1 MLRFLFFSV
10 MKSSTFFFSV
20 IQKCL
25 FVGFLSLFLFLP
37 KQALTQ
43 LNVDSLSHINYQQL
57 HDANLND
64 VWGYVD
70 EMGNEYALVGTSKGT
85 SIVNVTDPTNPVE
98 VFWLPGSTSIWRDP
112 SSHGDYAYVTTEAED
127 GLLIIDL
134 SPLPQAT
141 NLTTTLYSGPANN
154 PWQSAH
160 TCFVDENGYAYVFG
174 ANRGNGG
181 VIILDVFTNPMAP
194 IEVGVFDNWYCHDG
208 FVRNDTMYLSNIYD
222 GFFSLVDVSDK
233 ANPVLLG
240 TKTTPSSFTHNSW
253 PSDNGQYV
261 FTTDEIS
268 GAYIAAYDISDPT
281 NILEVD
287 RIQNSPGSG
296 IIPHNTHVMGDYL
309 ITSYYSDGVVIH
321 DITYPYNIIKVAEYD
336 TYEGQTISYDG
347 CWGVYPFL
355 PSGTILAADITNGL
369 FVLGP
374 TYQQAAYLE
383 GIVRDQQSNLP
394 LNDVFVKIV
403 GDDQSDLTNSS
414 GFYATGIFSPGI
426 YNVTYE
432 KVGYFPKTESVT
444 LIQGQIVIQNTE
456 LIPIPPYNLD
466 IKVYELGTTIPIS
479 GAQIKL
485 IHPLLV
491 HEGITNGIGEESLT
505 LYYQDGAFY
514 NIQVGKWGF
523 VTSCFDMQLDSST
536 GSIIVYLEKGYYDD
550 FEFDFSWTI
559 IGNATTGLWE
569 RGIPNPTN
577 NTMIG
582 TDAPYDCGS
591 IGFVTGNA
599 ANLNTDFDDV
609 DEGYTT
615 LISPQMDLTSLS
627 NPHINFAR
635 SFFCFHG
642 PGQFDDTLKVF
653 ISNGSTSVLLDQ
665 IGGPQ
670 GNEMSYAFQSIPIN
684 GLLTINNTMQISV
697 TISDENPN
705 INITEAAFDHFWVSN
720 YITTD
725 ISENT
730 KEKFS
735 LYPNPSNEKITI
747 ENAEIDS
754 YVHIRDLNGKVQ
766 KTIQVSANKMEIDL
780 QSLSAGIYII
790 QNLGQ
795 SIRFIKL

>member
-1 MLRFLFFSV
+1 
-10 MKSSTFFFSV
+10 MKSSNFFFSV
-20 IQKCL
+20 IQKFL
-25 FVGFLSLFLFLP
+25 FVVFLSLFLFLP

-43 LNVDSLSHINYQQL
+43 LNVDSLSHVNYQQL

-134 SPLPQAT
+134 SLLPQAT
-141 NLTTTLYSGPANN
+141 NLTTTLYTGPANN

-208 FVRNDTMYLSNIYD
+208 YVRNDTMYLANIYD

-233 ANPVLLG
+233 ANPILLG

-383 GIVRDQQSNLP
+383 GIVRDQQTNQP
-394 LNDVFVKIV
+394 LDNVTVKIFQN
-403 GDDQSDLTNSS
+403 DQTDYTNSI

-599 ANLNTDFDDV
+599 ANLNSDFDDV

-635 SFFCFHG
+635 SFFCYHG

-747 ENAEIDS
+747 KNAEIDS
-754 YVHIRDLNGKVQ
+754 YVHIRDLNGKIQ
-766 KTIQVSANKMEIDL
+766 KTIQVSTSKMEIDL
-780 QSLSAGIYII
+780 QCLTAGIYII

>member
-1 MLRFLFFSV
+1 

-37 KQALTQ
+37 NQALTQ

-70 EMGNEYALVGTSKGT
+70 ELGNEYALVGTSKGT

-112 SSHGDYAYVTTEAED
+112 SSHGDFAYVTTEAED

-141 NLTTTLYSGPANN
+141 NLTTTLYTGPANN

-194 IEVGVFDNWYCHDG
+194 VEVGVFDNWYCHDG
-208 FVRNDTMYLSNIYD
+208 FVRNDTMYLANIYA
-222 GFFSLVDVSDK
+222 GFLSLVDVSDK

-268 GAYIAAYDISDPT
+268 GAFIAAYDISDPT
-281 NILEVD
+281 NIVEVD

-321 DITYPYNIIKVAEYD
+321 DITYPYNMIKVAEYD

-369 FVLGP
+369 FILGP
-374 TYQQAAYLE
+374 TYQKAAYLE
-383 GIVRDQQSNLP
+383 GIVRDQQTNQP
-394 LNDVFVKIV
+394 LDNVNVKIFQN
-403 GDDQSDLTNSS
+403 DQTDYTNSI

-456 LIPIPPYNLD
+456 LIPIPSYNLD

-505 LYYQDGAFY
+505 LYYQDGTFY

-523 VTSCFDMQLDSST
+523 VTSCFDMQLASST

-550 FEFDFSWTI
+550 FEFDFSWAI
-559 IGNATTGLWE
+559 IGNATTGIWE

-599 ANLNTDFDDV
+599 ANLNSDFDDV

-635 SFFCFHG
+635 SFFCYHG
-642 PGQFDDTLKVF
+642 PGQVDDTLKVF

-665 IGGPQ
+665 IGAPQ
-670 GNEMSYAFQSIPIN
+670 ENEMSYAFQSIPIN

-754 YVHIRDLNGKVQ
+754 YVHIRDLNGKIQ

>member
-1 MLRFLFFSV
+1 

-70 EMGNEYALVGTSKGT
+70 EIGNEYALVGTSKGT

-141 NLTTTLYSGPANN
+141 NLTTTLYTGPANN

-181 VIILDVFTNPMAP
+181 VIILDVFSNPMAP

-208 FVRNDTMYLSNIYD
+208 YVRNDTMYLANIYA
-222 GFFSLVDVSDK
+222 GFLSLVDVSDK

-268 GAYIAAYDISDPT
+268 GAFIAAYDISDPT

-369 FVLGP
+369 FILGP
-374 TYQQAAYLE
+374 TYQKAAYLE

-599 ANLNTDFDDV
+599 ANLNSDFDDV

-635 SFFCFHG
+635 SFFCYHG

-754 YVHIRDLNGKVQ
+754 YVHIRDLNGKIQ

>member
-1 MLRFLFFSV
+1 

-43 LNVDSLSHINYQQL
+43 LNVDSLSHVNYQQL

-134 SPLPQAT
+134 SPLPQDT
-141 NLTTTLYSGPANN
+141 NLTTTLYTGPANN

-208 FVRNDTMYLSNIYD
+208 YVRNDTMYLANIYA

-240 TKTTPSSFTHNSW
+240 TKTTPSSFTHNIW
-253 PSDNGQYV
+253 PSENGQYV

-268 GAYIAAYDISDPT
+268 GAFLAAYDISDPT
-281 NILEVD
+281 NIVEVD

-309 ITSYYSDGVVIH
+309 ITSYYSDGIVIH
-321 DITYPYNIIKVAEYD
+321 DITYPYNMIKVAEYD

-355 PSGTILAADITNGL
+355 PSGTTLAADITNGL
-369 FVLGP
+369 FILGP
-374 TYQQAAYLE
+374 TYQKAAYLE
-383 GIVRDQQSNLP
+383 GIVRDQQTNQP
-394 LNDVFVKIV
+394 LDNVTVKIFQN
-403 GDDQSDLTNSS
+403 DQTDYTNSI

-456 LIPIPPYNLD
+456 LISIPPYNLD

-582 TDAPYDCGS
+582 IDAPYDCGS

-599 ANLNTDFDDV
+599 ANLNSDFDDV

-635 SFFCFHG
+635 SFFCYHG

-747 ENAEIDS
+747 KNAEIDS
-754 YVHIRDLNGKVQ
+754 YVHIRDLNGKIQ
-766 KTIQVSANKMEIDL
+766 KTIQVSTSKMEIDL
-780 QSLSAGIYII
+780 QCLTAGIYII

>member
-1 MLRFLFFSV
+1 
-10 MKSSTFFFSV
+10 MKSSNFFFSLM
-20 IQKCL
+20 QKFL
-25 FVGFLSLFLFLP
+25 FVGFLSLFLCLP
-37 KQALTQ
+37 NQALAQ

-57 HDANLND
+57 HAANLND

-70 EMGNEYALVGTSKGT
+70 ELGNEYALVGTSKGT
-85 SIVNVTDPTNPVE
+85 SIINVTVPTNPFE

-112 SSHGDYAYVTTEAED
+112 SSHGDYAYVTTEAND

-141 NLTTTLYSGPANN
+141 NLTTTLYTGPANN

-194 IEVGVFDNWYCHDG
+194 IEVGIFDNWYCHDG
-208 FVRNDTMYLSNIYD
+208 YVRNDTMYLANIYA

-240 TKTTPSSFTHNSW
+240 TKTTPNSFTHNSW

-268 GAYIAAYDISDPT
+268 GAFLAAYDISDPT
-281 NILEVD
+281 NIVEVD

-296 IIPHNTHVMGDYL
+296 IIPHNTHVKGDYL
-309 ITSYYSDGVVIH
+309 ITSYYSDGIVIH
-321 DITYPYNIIKVAEYD
+321 DITYPYNMIKVAEYD

-355 PSGTILAADITNGL
+355 PSGTALAADITNGL
-369 FVLGP
+369 FIVGP
-374 TYQQAAYLE
+374 TYQKAAYLE
-383 GIVRDQQSNLP
+383 GIVTDQQSNLP
-394 LNDVFVKIV
+394 LNDVLVKIV
-403 GDDQSDLTNSS
+403 GDDQSDLTNSA

-456 LIPIPPYNLD
+456 LTPINPYNLD

-505 LYYQDGAFY
+505 LYYQDGTFY

-523 VTSCFDMQLDSST
+523 ITSCFDMQLDSST

-550 FEFDFSWTI
+550 FEFDFSWAI

-599 ANLNTDFDDV
+599 ANLNPDFDDV

-635 SFFCFHG
+635 SFFCYHG

-665 IGGPQ
+665 IGAPQ

-735 LYPNPSNEKITI
+735 LYPNPSNDKITI

-766 KTIQVSANKMEIDL
+766 KTIQVSTSKMEIDL
-780 QSLSAGIYII
+780 QSLSSGIYII

>member
-1 MLRFLFFSV
+1 
-10 MKSSTFFFSV
+10 MKSSNFFFSV
-20 IQKCL
+20 IQKFL
-25 FVGFLSLFLFLP
+25 FVGFLSFLFFLP
-37 KQALTQ
+37 NQALAQ
-43 LNVDSLSHINYQQL
+43 LNVDSISHINYQQL
-57 HDANLND
+57 HAANLND

-70 EMGNEYALVGTSKGT
+70 ELGNEYALVGTSKGT

-112 SSHGDYAYVTTEAED
+112 SSHGDYAYVTTEAND

-141 NLTTTLYSGPANN
+141 NLTTTLYTGPANN

-208 FVRNDTMYLSNIYD
+208 YVRNDTMYLANIYA

-268 GAYIAAYDISDPT
+268 GAFIAAYDISDPT

-309 ITSYYSDGVVIH
+309 ITSYYSDGIVIH
-321 DITYPYNIIKVAEYD
+321 DITYPYNMIKVAEYD

-369 FVLGP
+369 FILGP

-383 GIVRDQQSNLP
+383 GIVTDEQSNLP
-394 LNDVFVKIV
+394 LNDVLVKIV

-456 LIPIPPYNLD
+456 LTPINPYNLD

-505 LYYQDGAFY
+505 LYYQDGTFY

-550 FEFDFSWTI
+550 FEFDFSWAI

-599 ANLNTDFDDV
+599 ANLNSDFDDV

-615 LISPQMDLTSLS
+615 LISPQMDLTSLT

-635 SFFCFHG
+635 SFFCYHG

-670 GNEMSYAFQSIPIN
+670 GNEMSYAYQSIPIN

-730 KEKFS
+730 KEEFS

-754 YVHIRDLNGKVQ
+754 YVHIRDLNGKIQ
-766 KTIQVSANKMEIDL
+766 KTIQVSTSKMEIDL

>member
-1 MLRFLFFSV
+1 
-10 MKSSTFFFSV
+10 
-20 IQKCL
+20 
-25 FVGFLSLFLFLP
+25 
-37 KQALTQ
+37 
-43 LNVDSLSHINYQQL
+43 
-57 HDANLND
+57 
-64 VWGYVD
+64 
-70 EMGNEYALVGTSKGT
+70 
-85 SIVNVTDPTNPVE
+85 
-98 VFWLPGSTSIWRDP
+98 
-112 SSHGDYAYVTTEAED
+112 
-127 GLLIIDL
+127 
-134 SPLPQAT
+134 
-141 NLTTTLYSGPANN
+141 
-154 PWQSAH
+154 
-160 TCFVDENGYAYVFG
+160 
-174 ANRGNGG
+174 
-181 VIILDVFTNPMAP
+181 
-194 IEVGVFDNWYCHDG
+194 
-208 FVRNDTMYLSNIYD
+208 
-222 GFFSLVDVSDK
+222 
-233 ANPVLLG
+233 
-240 TKTTPSSFTHNSW
+240 
-253 PSDNGQYV
+253 
-261 FTTDEIS
+261 
-268 GAYIAAYDISDPT
+268 
-281 NILEVD
+281 
-287 RIQNSPGSG
+287 
-296 IIPHNTHVMGDYL
+296 
-309 ITSYYSDGVVIH
+309 TSYYSDGIVIH
-321 DITYPYNIIKVAEYD
+321 DITYPFNMIKVAEYD

-355 PSGTILAADITNGL
+355 PSGTTLAADITNGL
-369 FVLGP
+369 FILGP
-374 TYQQAAYLE
+374 TYQKAAYLE
-383 GIVRDQQSNLP
+383 GIVTDQQSNLP
-394 LNDVFVKIV
+394 LNDVLVKIV
-403 GDDQSDLTNSS
+403 GDDQTDYTNSI

-599 ANLNTDFDDV
+599 ANLNSDFDDV

-635 SFFCFHG
+635 AFYCYYG
-642 PGQFDDTLKVF
+642 PGQVDDTLKVF

-665 IGGPQ
+665 IGAPQ
-670 GNEMSYAFQSIPIN
+670 ENEMSYAFQSIPIN

-720 YITTD
+720 YNTTD
-725 ISENT
+725 ISET
-730 KEKFS
+730 IKEEFS

-754 YVHIRDLNGKVQ
+754 YVHIRDLNGKIQ
-766 KTIQVSANKMEIDL
+766 KTIQVSLNKMEIDL

-795 SIRFIKL
+795 S

>member
-1 MLRFLFFSV
+1 

-43 LNVDSLSHINYQQL
+43 LNVDSLSHVNYQQL

-208 FVRNDTMYLSNIYD
+208 YVRNDTMYLANIYD

-268 GAYIAAYDISDPT
+268 GAFIAAYDISDPT

-336 TYEGQTISYDG
+336 TFEGQTISYDG

-403 GDDQSDLTNSS
+403 GDDQSDLTNST

-559 IGNATTGLWE
+559 IGNATTGIWE

-599 ANLNTDFDDV
+599 ANLNSDFDDV

-635 SFFCFHG
+635 SFFCYHG

-665 IGGPQ
+665 IVGPQ

-754 YVHIRDLNGKVQ
+754 YVHIRDLNGKIQ
-766 KTIQVSANKMEIDL
+766 KTIQVSTSKMEIDL
-780 QSLSAGIYII
+780 QCLTAGIYIF

>member
-1 MLRFLFFSV
+1 

-43 LNVDSLSHINYQQL
+43 LNVDSLSHVNYQQL

-134 SPLPQAT
+134 SPLPQDT
-141 NLTTTLYSGPANN
+141 NLTTTLYTGPANN

-208 FVRNDTMYLSNIYD
+208 YVRNDTMYLANIYA

-240 TKTTPSSFTHNSW
+240 TKTTPSSFTHNIW
-253 PSDNGQYV
+253 PSENGQYV

-268 GAYIAAYDISDPT
+268 GAFLAAYDISDPT
-281 NILEVD
+281 NIVEVD

-309 ITSYYSDGVVIH
+309 ITSYYSDGIVIH
-321 DITYPYNIIKVAEYD
+321 DITYPYNMIKVAEYD

-355 PSGTILAADITNGL
+355 PSGTTLAADITNGL
-369 FVLGP
+369 FILGP
-374 TYQQAAYLE
+374 TYQKAAYLE

-479 GAQIKL
+479 GAQIKF

-599 ANLNTDFDDV
+599 ANFNPDFDDV

-635 SFFCFHG
+635 SFFCYHG

-747 ENAEIDS
+747 KNAEIDS
-754 YVHIRDLNGKVQ
+754 YVHIRDLNGKIQ
-766 KTIQVSANKMEIDL
+766 KTIQVSTSKMEIDL
-780 QSLSAGIYII
+780 QCLTAGIYII

>member
-1 MLRFLFFSV
+1 
-10 MKSSTFFFSV
+10 MKTSNFFFSI
-20 IQKCL
+20 IQKSL
-25 FVGFLSLFLFLP
+25 FIGFLSVFLCLP
-37 KQALTQ
+37 NQALTQ

-70 EMGNEYALVGTSKGT
+70 EFGNEYALVGTSKGT
-85 SIVNVTDPTNPVE
+85 SIVDVTVPANPVE

-141 NLTTTLYSGPANN
+141 NLTTTLYTGPANN

-208 FVRNDTMYLSNIYD
+208 YVRNDTMYLANIYA

-253 PSDNGQYV
+253 PSDNGQFV

-268 GAYIAAYDISDPT
+268 GAFIAAYDISDPT
-281 NILEVD
+281 NIVEVD

-321 DITYPYNIIKVAEYD
+321 DITYPYNMIKVAEYD

-355 PSGTILAADITNGL
+355 PSGITLAADITNGL
-369 FVLGP
+369 FIVGP
-374 TYQQAAYLE
+374 TYQKAAYLE
-383 GIVRDQQSNLP
+383 GIVRDQQTNQP
-394 LNDVFVKIV
+394 LDNVTVKIFQN
-403 GDDQSDLTNSS
+403 DQTDYTNSI

-444 LIQGQIVIQNTE
+444 LIQGQIAIQNTE

-491 HEGITNGIGEESLT
+491 HEGITNGIGDESLT
-505 LYYQDGAFY
+505 LYYQDGTFY

-523 VTSCFDMQLDSST
+523 ATSCFDMQLDSST

-559 IGNATTGLWE
+559 IGNASTGLWE

-591 IGFVTGNA
+591 IGFVTGNDP
-599 ANLNTDFDDV
+599 NFNPDFDDV

-635 SFFCFHG
+635 AFYCYYG
-642 PGQFDDTLKVF
+642 PGQVDDTLKVF
-653 ISNGSTSVLLDQ
+653 ISNGSTSILLDQ
-665 IGGPQ
+665 IGAPQ
-670 GNEMSYAFQSIPIN
+670 ENEMSYAFQSIPIS
-684 GLLTINNTMQISV
+684 GLLTINNTMQISI

-705 INITEAAFDHFWVSN
+705 INVTEAAFDHFWVSN
-720 YITTD
+720 YNTTD

-730 KEKFS
+730 KEEFS
-735 LYPNPSNEKITI
+735 LHPNPSNDKIII

-754 YVHIRDLNGKVQ
+754 YVDIRDLNRKVQ

>member
-1 MLRFLFFSV
+1 

-141 NLTTTLYSGPANN
+141 NLTTTLYTGPANN

-268 GAYIAAYDISDPT
+268 GAFIAAYDISDPT
-281 NILEVD
+281 NIVEVD

-383 GIVRDQQSNLP
+383 GIVTDQQSNLP

-550 FEFDFSWTI
+550 FEFDFSWAI
-559 IGNATTGLWE
+559 IGNATTGIWE

-599 ANLNTDFDDV
+599 ANLNSDFDDV

-635 SFFCFHG
+635 SFFCYHG

-754 YVHIRDLNGKVQ
+754 YVHIRDLNGKIQ
-766 KTIQVSANKMEIDL
+766 KTIQVSTSKMEIDL

>member
-141 NLTTTLYSGPANN
+141 NLTTTLYTGPANN

-268 GAYIAAYDISDPT
+268 GAFIAAYDISDPT

-383 GIVRDQQSNLP
+383 GIVTDQQSNLP
-394 LNDVFVKIV
+394 LNDVFVKFV

-550 FEFDFSWTI
+550 FEFDFSWAI
-559 IGNATTGLWE
+559 IGNATTGIWE

-599 ANLNTDFDDV
+599 ANLNSDFDDV

-635 SFFCFHG
+635 SFFCYHG

-754 YVHIRDLNGKVQ
+754 YVQIRDLNGKIQ
-766 KTIQVSANKMEIDL
+766 KTIQVSTSKMEIDL

>member
-141 NLTTTLYSGPANN
+141 NLTTTLYTGPANN

-268 GAYIAAYDISDPT
+268 GAFIAAYDISDPT

-336 TYEGQTISYDG
+336 TFEGQTISYDG

-599 ANLNTDFDDV
+599 ANLNSDFDDV

-635 SFFCFHG
+635 SFFCYHG

-705 INITEAAFDHFWVSN
+705 INITEAAFDHFWLSN

-754 YVHIRDLNGKVQ
+754 YVHIRDLNGKIQ
-766 KTIQVSANKMEIDL
+766 KTIQVSTSKMEIDL
-780 QSLSAGIYII
+780 QCLSAGIYII

>member
-141 NLTTTLYSGPANN
+141 NLTTTLYTGPANN

-268 GAYIAAYDISDPT
+268 GAFIAAYDISDPT

-336 TYEGQTISYDG
+336 TFEGQTISYDG

-505 LYYQDGAFY
+505 LYYQDGDFY

-635 SFFCFHG
+635 SFFCYHG

-754 YVHIRDLNGKVQ
+754 YVHIRDLNGKIQ
-766 KTIQVSANKMEIDL
+766 KTIQVSTSKMEIDL

>member
-43 LNVDSLSHINYQQL
+43 LNVDSLSHVNYQQL

-208 FVRNDTMYLSNIYD
+208 YVRNDTMYLANIYD

-268 GAYIAAYDISDPT
+268 GAFIAAYDISDPT

-336 TYEGQTISYDG
+336 TFEGQTISYDG

-403 GDDQSDLTNSS
+403 GDDQSDLTNST

-559 IGNATTGLWE
+559 IGNATTGIWE

-599 ANLNTDFDDV
+599 ANLNSDFDDV

-635 SFFCFHG
+635 SFFCYHG

-665 IGGPQ
+665 IVGPQ

-754 YVHIRDLNGKVQ
+754 YVHIRDLNGKIQ
-766 KTIQVSANKMEIDL
+766 KTIQVSTSKMEIDL
-780 QSLSAGIYII
+780 QCLTAGIYIF

>member
-1 MLRFLFFSV
+1 

-43 LNVDSLSHINYQQL
+43 LNVDSISHINYQQL

-208 FVRNDTMYLSNIYD
+208 YVRNDTMYLANIYD

-268 GAYIAAYDISDPT
+268 GAFIAAYDISDPT

-599 ANLNTDFDDV
+599 ANLNSDFDDV

-635 SFFCFHG
+635 SFFCYHG

-754 YVHIRDLNGKVQ
+754 YVNIRDLNGKIQ

-780 QSLSAGIYII
+780 QSLSTGIYII

>member
-1 MLRFLFFSV
+1 
-10 MKSSTFFFSV
+10 MKSSNFFFSLM
-20 IQKCL
+20 QKFL
-25 FVGFLSLFLFLP
+25 FVGFLSLFLCLP
-37 KQALTQ
+37 NQALAQ

-57 HDANLND
+57 HAANLND

-70 EMGNEYALVGTSKGT
+70 ELGNEYALVGTSKGT
-85 SIVNVTDPTNPVE
+85 SIINVTVPTNPFE

-112 SSHGDYAYVTTEAED
+112 SSHGDYAYVTTEAND

-141 NLTTTLYSGPANN
+141 NLTTTLYTGPANN

-208 FVRNDTMYLSNIYD
+208 YVRNDTMYLANIYA

-233 ANPVLLG
+233 SNPVLLG
-240 TKTTPSSFTHNSW
+240 TKTTPNSFTHNSW

-268 GAYIAAYDISDPT
+268 GAFLAAYDISDPT
-281 NILEVD
+281 NIVEVD

-296 IIPHNTHVMGDYL
+296 IIPHNTHVKGDYL
-309 ITSYYSDGVVIH
+309 ITSYYSDGIVIH
-321 DITYPYNIIKVAEYD
+321 DITYPYNMIKVAEYD

-355 PSGTILAADITNGL
+355 PSGTALAADITNGL
-369 FVLGP
+369 FIVGP
-374 TYQQAAYLE
+374 TYQKAAYLE
-383 GIVRDQQSNLP
+383 GIVTDQQSNLP
-394 LNDVFVKIV
+394 LNDVLVKIV
-403 GDDQSDLTNSS
+403 GDDQSDLTNSA

-456 LIPIPPYNLD
+456 LTPINPYNLD
-466 IKVYELGTTIPIS
+466 IKVYEFGTTIPIS

-505 LYYQDGAFY
+505 LYYQDGTFY

-523 VTSCFDMQLDSST
+523 ITSCFDMQLDSST

-550 FEFDFSWTI
+550 FEFDFSWAI

-599 ANLNTDFDDV
+599 ANLNPDFDDV

-635 SFFCFHG
+635 SFFCYHG

-665 IGGPQ
+665 IGAPQ

-735 LYPNPSNEKITI
+735 LYPNPSNDKITI

-766 KTIQVSANKMEIDL
+766 KTIQVSTSKMEIDL
-780 QSLSAGIYII
+780 QSLSSGIYII

>member
-1 MLRFLFFSV
+1 

-141 NLTTTLYSGPANN
+141 NLTTTLYTGPANN

-268 GAYIAAYDISDPT
+268 GAFIAAYDISDPT

-336 TYEGQTISYDG
+336 TFEGQTISYDG

-383 GIVRDQQSNLP
+383 GIVTDQQSNLP

-536 GSIIVYLEKGYYDD
+536 GSIIIYLEKGYYDD

-635 SFFCFHG
+635 SFFCYHG

-754 YVHIRDLNGKVQ
+754 YVHIRDLNGKIQ
-766 KTIQVSANKMEIDL
+766 KTIQVSTSKMEIDL

>member
-1 MLRFLFFSV
+1 
-10 MKSSTFFFSV
+10 MKSSNFFFSLM
-20 IQKCL
+20 QKFL
-25 FVGFLSLFLFLP
+25 FVGFLSLFLCLP
-37 KQALTQ
+37 NQALAQ

-57 HDANLND
+57 HAANLND

-70 EMGNEYALVGTSKGT
+70 ELGNEYALVGTSKGT
-85 SIVNVTDPTNPVE
+85 SIINVTVPTNPFE

-112 SSHGDYAYVTTEAED
+112 SSHGDYAYVTTEAND

-141 NLTTTLYSGPANN
+141 NLTTTLYTGPANN

-208 FVRNDTMYLSNIYD
+208 YVRNDTMYLANIYA

-240 TKTTPSSFTHNSW
+240 TKTTPNSFTHNSW

-268 GAYIAAYDISDPT
+268 GAFLAAYDISDPT
-281 NILEVD
+281 NIVEVD

-296 IIPHNTHVMGDYL
+296 IIPHNTHVKGDYL
-309 ITSYYSDGVVIH
+309 ITSYYSDGIVIH
-321 DITYPYNIIKVAEYD
+321 DITYPYNMIKVAEYD

-355 PSGTILAADITNGL
+355 PSGTALAADITNGL
-369 FVLGP
+369 FIVGP
-374 TYQQAAYLE
+374 TYQKAAYLE
-383 GIVRDQQSNLP
+383 GIVTDQQSNLP
-394 LNDVFVKIV
+394 LNDVLVKIV
-403 GDDQSDLTNSS
+403 GDDQSDLTNSA

-456 LIPIPPYNLD
+456 LTPINPYNLD
-466 IKVYELGTTIPIS
+466 IKVYEFGTTIPIS

-505 LYYQDGAFY
+505 LYYQDGTFY

-523 VTSCFDMQLDSST
+523 ITSCFDMQLDSST

-550 FEFDFSWTI
+550 FEFDFSWAI

-599 ANLNTDFDDV
+599 ANLNPDFDDV

-635 SFFCFHG
+635 SFFCYHG

-665 IGGPQ
+665 IGAPQ

-735 LYPNPSNEKITI
+735 LYPNPSNDKITI

-766 KTIQVSANKMEIDL
+766 KTIQVSTSKMEIDL
-780 QSLSAGIYII
+780 QSLSSGIYII

>member
-1 MLRFLFFSV
+1 

-20 IQKCL
+20 IQKSL

-43 LNVDSLSHINYQQL
+43 LNVDSLSHVNYQQL

-134 SPLPQAT
+134 SLLPQAT
-141 NLTTTLYSGPANN
+141 NLTTTLYTGPANN

-208 FVRNDTMYLSNIYD
+208 YVRNDTMYLANIYD

-233 ANPVLLG
+233 ANPILLG

-355 PSGTILAADITNGL
+355 PSGTTLAADITNGL
-369 FVLGP
+369 FILGP
-374 TYQQAAYLE
+374 TYQKAAYLE
-383 GIVRDQQSNLP
+383 GIVRDQQTNQP
-394 LNDVFVKIV
+394 LDNVTVKIFQN
-403 GDDQSDLTNSS
+403 DQTDYTNSI

-591 IGFVTGNA
+591 ICFVTGNA
-599 ANLNTDFDDV
+599 ANLNSDFDDV

-635 SFFCFHG
+635 SFFCYHG

-747 ENAEIDS
+747 KNAEIDS
-754 YVHIRDLNGKVQ
+754 YVHIRDLNGKIQ
-766 KTIQVSANKMEIDL
+766 KTIQVSTSKMEIDL
-780 QSLSAGIYII
+780 QCLTAGIYII

>member
-1 MLRFLFFSV
+1 

-25 FVGFLSLFLFLP
+25 FVGFLSLLFFLP
-37 KQALTQ
+37 NQALAQ
-43 LNVDSLSHINYQQL
+43 LNVDSISHINYQQL

-141 NLTTTLYSGPANN
+141 NLTTTLYTGPANN

-208 FVRNDTMYLSNIYD
+208 YVRNDTMYLANIYD

-268 GAYIAAYDISDPT
+268 GAFIAAYDISDPT
-281 NILEVD
+281 NIIEVD

-296 IIPHNTHVMGDYL
+296 IIPHNTHVKGDYL
-309 ITSYYSDGVVIH
+309 ITSYYSDGIVIH
-321 DITYPYNIIKVAEYD
+321 DITYPYNMIKVAEYD

-369 FVLGP
+369 FILGP

-383 GIVRDQQSNLP
+383 GIVTDEQSNLP
-394 LNDVFVKIV
+394 LNDVLVKIV

-456 LIPIPPYNLD
+456 LTPINPYNLD

-485 IHPLLV
+485 IHPMLV

-523 VTSCFDMQLDSST
+523 VTSCFDMQLDSLT

-550 FEFDFSWTI
+550 FEFDFSWAI

-599 ANLNTDFDDV
+599 ANLNSDFDDV

-635 SFFCFHG
+635 SFFCYHG

-754 YVHIRDLNGKVQ
+754 YVHIRDLNGKIQ
-766 KTIQVSANKMEIDL
+766 KTIQVSTSKMEIDL

>member
-1 MLRFLFFSV
+1 MLPFLFFSV

-37 KQALTQ
+37 NQALTQ

-208 FVRNDTMYLSNIYD
+208 YVRNDTMYLSNIYD

-309 ITSYYSDGVVIH
+309 ITSYYSDGIVIH

-355 PSGTILAADITNGL
+355 PSGIALAADITNGL
-369 FVLGP
+369 FILGP

-383 GIVRDQQSNLP
+383 GIVRDQQTNQP
-394 LNDVFVKIV
+394 LDNVTVKIFQN
-403 GDDQSDLTNSS
+403 DQTDYTNSA

-456 LIPIPPYNLD
+456 LTPINPYNLD

-550 FEFDFSWTI
+550 FEFDFSWSI

-599 ANLNTDFDDV
+599 ANLNSDFDDV

-635 SFFCFHG
+635 SFFCYHG
-642 PGQFDDTLKVF
+642 PGEFDDTLKVF

-665 IGGPQ
+665 IVGPQ

-684 GLLTINNTMQISV
+684 GLLMINNTMQISV

-754 YVHIRDLNGKVQ
+754 YVHIRDLNGKIQ
-766 KTIQVSANKMEIDL
+766 MTIQVSANKMEIDL

>member
-1 MLRFLFFSV
+1 
-10 MKSSTFFFSV
+10 MKTSNFFFSI
-20 IQKCL
+20 IQKFL
-25 FVGFLSLFLFLP
+25 FVAFLFLFLCLP
-37 KQALTQ
+37 NQALTQ

-70 EMGNEYALVGTSKGT
+70 EFGNEYALVGTSKGT
-85 SIVNVTDPTNPVE
+85 SIVDVTVPANPVE

-141 NLTTTLYSGPANN
+141 NLTTTLYTGPANN

-208 FVRNDTMYLSNIYD
+208 YVRNDTMYLANIYA

-253 PSDNGQYV
+253 PSDNGQFV

-268 GAYIAAYDISDPT
+268 GAFIAAYDISDPT
-281 NILEVD
+281 NIVEVD

-321 DITYPYNIIKVAEYD
+321 DITYPYNMIKVAEYD

-355 PSGTILAADITNGL
+355 PSGITLAADITNGL
-369 FVLGP
+369 FIVGP
-374 TYQQAAYLE
+374 TYQKAAYLE
-383 GIVRDQQSNLP
+383 GIVRDQQTNQP
-394 LNDVFVKIV
+394 LDNVTVKIFQN
-403 GDDQSDLTNSS
+403 DQTDYTNSI

-444 LIQGQIVIQNTE
+444 LIQGQIAIQNTE

-491 HEGITNGIGEESLT
+491 HEGITNGIGDESLT
-505 LYYQDGAFY
+505 LYYQDGTFY
-514 NIQVGKWGF
+514 TIQVGKWGF
-523 VTSCFDMQLDSST
+523 VTSCFDIQLDSST

-559 IGNATTGLWE
+559 IGNASTGLWE

-591 IGFVTGNA
+591 IGFVTGNDP
-599 ANLNTDFDDV
+599 NFNPDFDDV

-635 SFFCFHG
+635 AFYCYYG
-642 PGQFDDTLKVF
+642 PGQVDDTLKVF
-653 ISNGSTSVLLDQ
+653 ISNGSTSILLDQ
-665 IGGPQ
+665 IGAPQ
-670 GNEMSYAFQSIPIN
+670 ENEMSYAFQSIPIS
-684 GLLTINNTMQISV
+684 GLLTINNTMQISI

-705 INITEAAFDHFWVSN
+705 INVTEAAFDHFWVSN
-720 YITTD
+720 YNTTD

-730 KEKFS
+730 KEEFS
-735 LYPNPSNEKITI
+735 LYPNPSNDKIII

-754 YVHIRDLNGKVQ
+754 YVDIRDLNGKVQ

>member
-1 MLRFLFFSV
+1 

-141 NLTTTLYSGPANN
+141 NLTTTLYTGPANN

-268 GAYIAAYDISDPT
+268 GAFIAAYDISDPT

-336 TYEGQTISYDG
+336 TFEGQTISYDG

-582 TDAPYDCGS
+582 MDAPYDCGS

-599 ANLNTDFDDV
+599 ANLNPDFDDV

-615 LISPQMDLTSLS
+615 LISPQMDLTSLT

-635 SFFCFHG
+635 SFFCYHG
-642 PGQFDDTLKVF
+642 PGQIDDTLKVF

-670 GNEMSYAFQSIPIN
+670 GNEMSYAYQSIPIN

-730 KEKFS
+730 KEEFS

-754 YVHIRDLNGKVQ
+754 YVDIRDLNGKIQ
-766 KTIQVSANKMEIDL
+766 KTIQVSTSKMEIDL

>member
-141 NLTTTLYSGPANN
+141 NLTTTLYTGPANN

-268 GAYIAAYDISDPT
+268 GAFIAAYDISDPT

-296 IIPHNTHVMGDYL
+296 IIPHNTHVMGDFL

-336 TYEGQTISYDG
+336 TFEGQTISYDG

-536 GSIIVYLEKGYYDD
+536 GSIIIYLEKGYYDD

-599 ANLNTDFDDV
+599 ANLNSDFDDV

-635 SFFCFHG
+635 SFFCYHG

-670 GNEMSYAFQSIPIN
+670 GNEMSYAFHSIPIN

-754 YVHIRDLNGKVQ
+754 YVHIRDLNGKIQ
-766 KTIQVSANKMEIDL
+766 KTIQVSTSKMEIDL
-780 QSLSAGIYII
+780 QCLSAGIYII

>member
-1 MLRFLFFSV
+1 

-141 NLTTTLYSGPANN
+141 NLTTTLYTGPANN

-208 FVRNDTMYLSNIYD
+208 YVRNDTMYLANIYD

-268 GAYIAAYDISDPT
+268 GAFIAAYDISDPT
-281 NILEVD
+281 NIIEVD

-296 IIPHNTHVMGDYL
+296 IIPHNTHVKGDYL
-309 ITSYYSDGVVIH
+309 ITSYYSDGIVIH
-321 DITYPYNIIKVAEYD
+321 DITYPYNMIKVAEYD

-355 PSGTILAADITNGL
+355 PSGIALAADITNGL
-369 FVLGP
+369 FILGP

-383 GIVRDQQSNLP
+383 GIVRDQQTNQP
-394 LNDVFVKIV
+394 LDNVTVKIFQN
-403 GDDQSDLTNSS
+403 DQTDYTNSS

-523 VTSCFDMQLDSST
+523 VTSCFDMQLDSLT

-599 ANLNTDFDDV
+599 ANLNSDFDDV

-635 SFFCFHG
+635 SFFCYHG

-720 YITTD
+720 YNTTD

-730 KEKFS
+730 KEEFS

-754 YVHIRDLNGKVQ
+754 YIHIRDLNGKVQ
-766 KTIQVSANKMEIDL
+766 KTIQVSTSKMEIDL
-780 QSLSAGIYII
+780 QFLSAGIYII

>member
-1 MLRFLFFSV
+1 
-10 MKSSTFFFSV
+10 MKSSNFFFSLM
-20 IQKCL
+20 QKFL
-25 FVGFLSLFLFLP
+25 FVGFLSLFLCLP
-37 KQALTQ
+37 NQALAQ

-57 HDANLND
+57 HAANLND

-70 EMGNEYALVGTSKGT
+70 ELGNEYALVGTSKGT
-85 SIVNVTDPTNPVE
+85 SIINVTVPTNPFE

-112 SSHGDYAYVTTEAED
+112 SSHGDYAYVTTEAND

-141 NLTTTLYSGPANN
+141 NLTTTLYTGPANN

-208 FVRNDTMYLSNIYD
+208 YVRNDTMYLANIYA

-240 TKTTPSSFTHNSW
+240 TKTTPNSFTHNSW

-268 GAYIAAYDISDPT
+268 GAFLAAYDISDPT
-281 NILEVD
+281 NIVEVD

-296 IIPHNTHVMGDYL
+296 IIPHNTHVKGDYL
-309 ITSYYSDGVVIH
+309 ITSYYSDGIVIH
-321 DITYPYNIIKVAEYD
+321 DITYPYNMIKVAEYD

-355 PSGTILAADITNGL
+355 PSGTALAADITNGL
-369 FVLGP
+369 FIVGP
-374 TYQQAAYLE
+374 TYQKAAYLE
-383 GIVRDQQSNLP
+383 GIVTDQQSNLP
-394 LNDVFVKIV
+394 LNDVLVKIV
-403 GDDQSDLTNSS
+403 GDDQSDLTNSA

-456 LIPIPPYNLD
+456 LTPINPYNLD
-466 IKVYELGTTIPIS
+466 IKVYEFGTTIPIS

-523 VTSCFDMQLDSST
+523 ITSCFDMQLDSST

-550 FEFDFSWTI
+550 FEFDFSWAI

-599 ANLNTDFDDV
+599 ANLNPDFDDV

-635 SFFCFHG
+635 SFFCYHG

-665 IGGPQ
+665 IGAPQ

-735 LYPNPSNEKITI
+735 LYPNPSNDKITI

-766 KTIQVSANKMEIDL
+766 KTIQVSTSKMEIDL
-780 QSLSAGIYII
+780 QSLSSGIYII

>member
-1 MLRFLFFSV
+1 MKSFNFFFSV
-10 MKSSTFFFSV
+10 M
-20 IQKCL
+20 QKFL
-25 FVGFLSLFLFLP
+25 FVGFLSFFLCLP
-37 KQALTQ
+37 NQALTQ

-141 NLTTTLYSGPANN
+141 NLTTTLYTGPANN

-208 FVRNDTMYLSNIYD
+208 YVRNDTMYLANIYA

-240 TKTTPSSFTHNSW
+240 TKTTPSSFTHNIW
-253 PSDNGQYV
+253 PSENGQYV

-268 GAYIAAYDISDPT
+268 GAFIAAYDISDPT
-281 NILEVD
+281 NIVEVD
-287 RIQNSPGSG
+287 RIQNSPSSG

-321 DITYPYNIIKVAEYD
+321 DITYPYNMIKVAEYD

-355 PSGTILAADITNGL
+355 PSGNTLAADITNGL
-369 FVLGP
+369 FIVGP

-383 GIVRDQQSNLP
+383 GIVTDQQSNLP
-394 LNDVFVKIV
+394 LNDVLVKIV
-403 GDDQSDLTNSS
+403 GDDQSDLTNST

-456 LIPIPPYNLD
+456 LTPINPFNLD

-505 LYYQDGAFY
+505 LYYQDGTFY
-514 NIQVGKWGF
+514 TIQVGKWGF
-523 VTSCFDMQLDSST
+523 VTSCFDMQLDSLT

-599 ANLNTDFDDV
+599 TNLNPDFDDV

-635 SFFCFHG
+635 AFYCYHG
-642 PGQFDDTLKVF
+642 PGQIDDTLKVF

-665 IGGPQ
+665 IGAPQ
-670 GNEMSYAFQSIPIN
+670 GNEMSYSFQSIPIN

-720 YITTD
+720 YNTTD

-730 KEKFS
+730 KEEFS

-754 YVHIRDLNGKVQ
+754 YLHIRDLNGKVQ
-766 KTIQVSANKMEIDL
+766 KTIQVSTSKMEIDL
-780 QSLSAGIYII
+780 QFLSAGIYII

>member
-1 MLRFLFFSV
+1 
-10 MKSSTFFFSV
+10 MKSSNFFFSLM
-20 IQKCL
+20 QKFL
-25 FVGFLSLFLFLP
+25 FVGFLSLFLCLP
-37 KQALTQ
+37 NQALAQ

-57 HDANLND
+57 HAANLND

-70 EMGNEYALVGTSKGT
+70 ELGNEYALVGTSKGT
-85 SIVNVTDPTNPVE
+85 SIVNVTVPTNPFE

-112 SSHGDYAYVTTEAED
+112 SSHGDYAYVTTEAND

-141 NLTTTLYSGPANN
+141 NLTTTLYTGPANN

-194 IEVGVFDNWYCHDG
+194 IEVGIFDNWYCHDG
-208 FVRNDTMYLSNIYD
+208 YVRNDTMYLANIYA

-240 TKTTPSSFTHNSW
+240 TKTTPNSFTHNSW

-268 GAYIAAYDISDPT
+268 GAFLAAYDISDPT
-281 NILEVD
+281 NIVEVD

-296 IIPHNTHVMGDYL
+296 IIPHNTHVKGDYL
-309 ITSYYSDGVVIH
+309 ITSYYSDGIVIH
-321 DITYPYNIIKVAEYD
+321 DITYPYNMIKVAEYD

-355 PSGTILAADITNGL
+355 PSGTALAADITNGL
-369 FVLGP
+369 FIVGP
-374 TYQQAAYLE
+374 TYQKAAYLE
-383 GIVRDQQSNLP
+383 GIVTDQQSNLP
-394 LNDVFVKIV
+394 LNDVLVKIV
-403 GDDQSDLTNSS
+403 GDDQSDLTNSA

-456 LIPIPPYNLD
+456 LTPINPYNLD

-505 LYYQDGAFY
+505 LYYQDGTFY

-523 VTSCFDMQLDSST
+523 ITSCFDMQLDSST

-550 FEFDFSWTI
+550 FEFDFSWAI

-599 ANLNTDFDDV
+599 ANLNPDFDDV

-635 SFFCFHG
+635 SFFCYHG

-665 IGGPQ
+665 IGAPQ

-735 LYPNPSNEKITI
+735 LYPNPSNDKITI

-766 KTIQVSANKMEIDL
+766 KTIQVSTSKMEIDL
-780 QSLSAGIYII
+780 QSLSSGIYII

>member
-1 MLRFLFFSV
+1 

-20 IQKCL
+20 MQKFL
-25 FVGFLSLFLFLP
+25 FVGFLFLFLCLP
-37 KQALTQ
+37 NQALTQ

-57 HDANLND
+57 HAANLND

-70 EMGNEYALVGTSKGT
+70 ELGNEYALVGTSKGT
-85 SIVNVTDPTNPVE
+85 SIVDVTVPTSPVE

-112 SSHGDYAYVTTEAED
+112 SSHGDYAYVTTEAND

-141 NLTTTLYSGPANN
+141 NLTTTLYTGTANN

-160 TCFVDENGYAYVFG
+160 TCFVDENGYAYIFG

-181 VIILDVFTNPMAP
+181 VIILDVFTNPMTP

-208 FVRNDTMYLSNIYD
+208 YVRNDTMYLANIYA

-268 GAYIAAYDISDPT
+268 GAFLAAYDISDPT
-281 NILEVD
+281 NIVEVD

-296 IIPHNTHVMGDYL
+296 IIPHNTHVKGDYL
-309 ITSYYSDGVVIH
+309 ITSYYSDGIVIH
-321 DITYPYNIIKVAEYD
+321 DITYPYNMIKVAEYD

-355 PSGTILAADITNGL
+355 PSGISLAADITNGL
-369 FVLGP
+369 FILGP
-374 TYQQAAYLE
+374 DYQKGCYLE
-383 GIVRDQQSNLP
+383 GIVTDEVTTLP
-394 LNDVFVKIV
+394 LNDVLVKIV
-403 GDDQSDLTNSS
+403 GDDQSDLTNST

-456 LIPIPPYNLD
+456 LTPINPYNLD

-485 IHPLLV
+485 IHPMLV

-505 LYYQDGAFY
+505 LYYQDGTFY
-514 NIQVGKWGF
+514 TIQVGKWGF
-523 VTSCFDMQLDSST
+523 VTSCFDMQLDSTT

-550 FEFDFSWTI
+550 FEFDFSWTVV
-559 IGNATTGLWE
+559 GNASTGLWE

-599 ANLNTDFDDV
+599 TNLNPDFDDV

-635 SFFCFHG
+635 SFFCYHG

-670 GNEMSYAFQSIPIN
+670 GNEMSYAFQSIPIS

-697 TISDENPN
+697 TVSDENPN

-725 ISENT
+725 ISETN
-730 KEKFS
+730 KEEFS

-747 ENAEIDS
+747 ENAEIDT
-754 YVHIRDLNGKVQ
+754 YVHIRDLNGKIQ
-766 KTIQVSANKMEIDL
+766 KTIQVSVNKMEIDL

>member
-1 MLRFLFFSV
+1 

-141 NLTTTLYSGPANN
+141 NLTTTLYTGPANN

-268 GAYIAAYDISDPT
+268 GAFIAAYDISDPT

-383 GIVRDQQSNLP
+383 GIVTDQQSNLP
-394 LNDVFVKIV
+394 LNDVFVKFV

-550 FEFDFSWTI
+550 FEFDFSWSI

-635 SFFCFHG
+635 SFFCYHG

-754 YVHIRDLNGKVQ
+754 YVHIRDLNGKIQ
-766 KTIQVSANKMEIDL
+766 KTIQVSTSKMEIDL

>member
-1 MLRFLFFSV
+1 

-43 LNVDSLSHINYQQL
+43 LNVDSLSHVNYQQL

-134 SPLPQAT
+134 SPLPQDT
-141 NLTTTLYSGPANN
+141 NLTTTLYTGPANN

-208 FVRNDTMYLSNIYD
+208 YVRNDTMYLANIYA

-240 TKTTPSSFTHNSW
+240 TKTTPSSFTHNIW
-253 PSDNGQYV
+253 PSENGQYV

-268 GAYIAAYDISDPT
+268 GAFLAAYDISDPT
-281 NILEVD
+281 NIVEVD

-321 DITYPYNIIKVAEYD
+321 DITYPYNMIKVAEYD

-355 PSGTILAADITNGL
+355 PSGTTLAADITNGL
-369 FVLGP
+369 FILGP
-374 TYQQAAYLE
+374 TYQKAAYLE
-383 GIVRDQQSNLP
+383 GIVRDQQTNQP
-394 LNDVFVKIV
+394 LDNVTVKIFQN
-403 GDDQSDLTNSS
+403 DQTDYTNSI

-582 TDAPYDCGS
+582 IDAPYDCGS

-599 ANLNTDFDDV
+599 ANLNSDFDDV

-635 SFFCFHG
+635 SFFCYHG

-747 ENAEIDS
+747 KNAEIDS
-754 YVHIRDLNGKVQ
+754 YVHIRDLNGKIQ
-766 KTIQVSANKMEIDL
+766 KTIQVSTSKMEIDL
-780 QSLSAGIYII
+780 QCLTAGIYII

>member
-43 LNVDSLSHINYQQL
+43 LNVDSLSHVNYQQL
-57 HDANLND
+57 HDSNLND

-134 SPLPQAT
+134 SPLPQDT

-208 FVRNDTMYLSNIYD
+208 YVRNDTMYLANIYD

-233 ANPVLLG
+233 ANPILLG

-268 GAYIAAYDISDPT
+268 GAFIAAYDISDPT

-599 ANLNTDFDDV
+599 ANLNSDFDDV

-635 SFFCFHG
+635 SFFCYHG
-642 PGQFDDTLKVF
+642 PGEFDDTLKVF

-747 ENAEIDS
+747 KNAEIDS
-754 YVHIRDLNGKVQ
+754 YVNIRDLNGKIQ
-766 KTIQVSANKMEIDL
+766 KTIQVSTSKMEIDL
-780 QSLSAGIYII
+780 QCLTAGIYII

>member
-57 HDANLND
+57 HAANLND

-208 FVRNDTMYLSNIYD
+208 FVRNDTMYLANIYA

-268 GAYIAAYDISDPT
+268 GAFIAAYDISDPT
-281 NILEVD
+281 NIVEVD

-296 IIPHNTHVMGDYL
+296 IIPHNTHVKGDYL

-336 TYEGQTISYDG
+336 TFEGQTISYDG

-559 IGNATTGLWE
+559 IGNATTGIWE

-599 ANLNTDFDDV
+599 ANLNSDFDDV

-635 SFFCFHG
+635 SFFCYHG

-665 IGGPQ
+665 IVGPQ

-754 YVHIRDLNGKVQ
+754 YVHIRDLNGKIQ
-766 KTIQVSANKMEIDL
+766 KTIQVSTSKMEIDL
-780 QSLSAGIYII
+780 QSLSAGIYIF

>member
-1 MLRFLFFSV
+1 

-70 EMGNEYALVGTSKGT
+70 EIGNEYALVGTSKGT
-85 SIVNVTDPTNPVE
+85 SIVNVTNPSNPFE

-112 SSHGDYAYVTTEAED
+112 SSHGDFAYVTTEAED

-141 NLTTTLYSGPANN
+141 NLTTTLYTGPANN

-208 FVRNDTMYLSNIYD
+208 YVRNDTMYLANIYA

-268 GAYIAAYDISDPT
+268 GAFIAAYDISDPT
-281 NILEVD
+281 NIVEVD

-383 GIVRDQQSNLP
+383 GIVTDEQSNLP
-394 LNDVFVKIV
+394 LNDVLVKIV

-523 VTSCFDMQLDSST
+523 VTSCFDMQLDSLT

-550 FEFDFSWTI
+550 FEFDFSWAI

-599 ANLNTDFDDV
+599 ANLNPDFDDV

-615 LISPQMDLTSLS
+615 LISPQMDLTSLT

-635 SFFCFHG
+635 SFFCYHG

-754 YVHIRDLNGKVQ
+754 YVHIRDLNGKIQ

>member
-1 MLRFLFFSV
+1 

-141 NLTTTLYSGPANN
+141 NLTTTLYTGPANN

-268 GAYIAAYDISDPT
+268 GAFIAAYDISDPT

-336 TYEGQTISYDG
+336 TFEGQTISYDG

-599 ANLNTDFDDV
+599 ANLNPDFDDV

-615 LISPQMDLTSLS
+615 LISPQMDLTSLT

-635 SFFCFHG
+635 SFFCYHG

-754 YVHIRDLNGKVQ
+754 YVNIRDLNGKIQ
-766 KTIQVSANKMEIDL
+766 KTIQVSTSKMEIDL

>member
-1 MLRFLFFSV
+1 

-43 LNVDSLSHINYQQL
+43 LNVDSLSHVNYQQL

-141 NLTTTLYSGPANN
+141 NLTTTLYTGPANN

-253 PSDNGQYV
+253 PSDNGQFV

-268 GAYIAAYDISDPT
+268 GAFIAAYDISDPT

-336 TYEGQTISYDG
+336 TFEGQTISYDG

-491 HEGITNGIGEESLT
+491 HDGITNGIGEESLT

-635 SFFCFHG
+635 SFFCYHG

-754 YVHIRDLNGKVQ
+754 YVHIRDLNGKIQ
-766 KTIQVSANKMEIDL
+766 KTIQVSTSKMEIDL
-780 QSLSAGIYII
+780 QCLSAGIYII